1 MKFNAYQHETL
12 NALIAAGDV
21 KTARARGL
29 EIEIDVDGTAWTEH
43 AGHELAYVPSKSGWV
58 VIHNLEHDLE
68 NGSGLD
74 EALVRAALY
83 ALDDEESPR
92 SPEEKL
98 LGALLHQ
105 NN

>member
-12 NALIAAGDV
+12 NSLIAAGDV
-21 KTARARGL
+21 KTARAHGL

-43 AGHELAYVPSKSGWV
+43 TKYELAYVPAKSGWV

-68 NGSGLD
+68 VGSKLD

-92 SPEEKL
+92 SPEDKL
-98 LGALLHQ
+98 LAALVSS
-105 NN
+105 N

>member
-1 MKFNAYQHETL
+1 MKLNAYQHETL
-12 NALIAAGDV
+12 NALIAAGDIQ
-21 KTARARGL
+21 TARDNQLA
-29 EIEIDVDGTAWTEH
+29 IEIDVDGTAWTEH

-58 VIHNLEHDLE
+58 VIHNLDHDRE
-68 NGSGLD
+68 RGSTLD

-83 ALDDEESPR
+83 AADPR

>member
-43 AGHELAYVPSKSGWV
+43 AGYEIAYVPAKSGWV
-58 VIHNLEHDLE
+58 VIHNLEHDIE
-68 NGSGLD
+68 GGSKLD
-74 EALVRAALY
+74 EALARAALY

-92 SPEEKL
+92 SPADKL
-98 LGALLHQ
+98 LTALLSS
-105 NN
+105 N

>member
-43 AGHELAYVPSKSGWV
+43 AGYELAYVPSKSGWV
-58 VIHNLEHDLE
+58 VIHNLEHDTE
-68 NGSGLD
+68 GGSKLD
-74 EALVRAALY
+74 EARARAALY

-92 SPEEKL
+92 PPEDRL
-98 LGALLHQ
+98 LAALLSS
-105 NN
+105 N

>member
-1 MKFNAYQHETL
+1 MKLNAYQHETL

-21 KTARARGL
+21 KTARENGL

-43 AGHELAYVPSKSGWV
+43 AGHELAYVPAKAGWV

-68 NGSGLD
+68 VGSTLD
-74 EALVRAALY
+74 AALIRAALY
-83 ALDDEESPR
+83 ALDEESPR

-98 LGALLHQ
+98 LSALLSS
-105 NN
+105 N